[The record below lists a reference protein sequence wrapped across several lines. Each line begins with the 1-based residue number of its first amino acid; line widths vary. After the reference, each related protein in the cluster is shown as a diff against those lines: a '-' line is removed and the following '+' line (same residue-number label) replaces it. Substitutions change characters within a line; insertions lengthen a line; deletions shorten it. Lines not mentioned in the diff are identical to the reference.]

1 MSTGVD
7 MKHVTMTTKVSKKIG
22 KVIRSGVK
30 STELAIQRK
39 TEAPADKQIIQLI
52 QNILRSNPACHVYA

>member
-1 MSTGVD
+1 
-7 MKHVTMTTKVSKKIG
+7 MKHVTMTTEVSKKIR

>member
-39 TEAPADKQIIQLI
+39 TEAPADK
-52 QNILRSNPACHVYA
+52 

>member
-7 MKHVTMTTKVSKKIG
+7 MKHVPMPTEVSKKIG
-22 KVIRSGVK
+22 KVIRSGVT

-39 TEAPADKQIIQLI
+39 TEAPALHLSGFTSVLLDPKK
-52 QNILRSNPACHVYA
+52 

>member
-1 MSTGVD
+1 
-7 MKHVTMTTKVSKKIG
+7 MKHVTMTTEVSKKIG

-39 TEAPADKQIIQLI
+39 TEAPALHLSGFTSVLLDPKK
-52 QNILRSNPACHVYA
+52 